1 MVPGKRLLIMPFYN
15 CKFMDEKGQ
24 ILKQTVFSDSRKE
37 LWKHYEN
44 SEKKIISVR
53 RNYFKGI
60 TYMDIFSSKVSYTD
74 FLLFNQ
80 KLSTLLRAGISF
92 IKSIGIIVKNTEKG
106 NFREILK
113 KVETDINN
121 GIQISD
127 AFSSEKIPFIN
138 IYKATLL
145 AGEKSG
151 NLEELLEKFNIYLEK
166 ISNLKKKVLSSLT
179 YPIIVFVFMFLMMFA
194 ILVFA
199 IPKFSDFYRGF
210 NADLP
215 GITKIMIDIS
225 SFIQDNLIFIII
237 FFVLLYIALK
247 YIEKRFDV
255 VIFDRIK
262 VKIPFIG
269 KIIAENSLAV
279 FSRTMSILLQG
290 GIPVPESAEIAVK
303 TFTNKYFYKNIKN
316 LPEKIKEGMLLSQS
330 LEEVNFIPDIM
341 VEIVEVGES
350 SGNLIEVLEKNGDYY
365 ENSINTKINSLISLI
380 EPIMIVI
387 LGIVIAFM
395 LISIYL
401 PIFNLVN
408 VVDSVDRIMEADKI
422 IR

>member
-1 MVPGKRLLIMPFYN
+1 
-15 CKFMDEKGQ
+15 MDDQGE
-24 ILKQTVFSDSRKE
+24 ILKQTVFSDSKKD
-37 LWKHYEN
+37 LKKLYEN
-44 SEKKIISVR
+44 SDKKLLSVR
-53 RNYFKGI
+53 RNLLKGI
-60 TYMDIFSSKVSYTD
+60 TYIDLFSSRVSYTE

-80 KLSTLLRAGISF
+80 KLSTLLKAGISF
-92 IKSIGIIVKNTEKG
+92 IKAIGVIVKNTEKG

-127 AFSSEKIPFIN
+127 AFSSKKLPFVN

-151 NLEELLEKFNIYLEK
+151 NLEELLEKFNVYLEK
-166 ISNLKKKVLSSLT
+166 ISNLKKRVFSSLA

-194 ILVFA
+194 ILLFA

-210 NADLP
+210 NAELP
-215 GITKIMIDIS
+215 GITRTMIDIS
-225 SFIQDNLIFIII
+225 TFIQDHLVWIII
-237 FFVLLYIALK
+237 VLTVVYLVLK
-247 YIEKRFDV
+247 LAEKRFGI
-255 VIFDRIK
+255 VIFDLLKIK
-262 VKIPFIG
+262 LPFIG
-269 KIIAENSLAV
+269 RIIAENNLAV
-279 FSRTMSILLQG
+279 FSRTLSILLQG
-290 GIPVPESAEIAVK
+290 GIPVPESADIAVE
-303 TFTNKYFYKNIKN
+303 TFTNKYFYKRIEGV
-316 LPEKIKEGMLLSQS
+316 PDKIREGMLFSQA
-330 LEEVNFIPDIM
+330 LEEVSFIPNIM

-350 SGNLIEVLEKNGDYY
+350 SGNLIEVLDKNGDYY

-408 VVDSVDRIMEADKI
+408 VVDSVEGIMEADKI

>member
-1 MVPGKRLLIMPFYN
+1 MKIV
-15 CKFMDEKGQ
+15 
-24 ILKQTVFSDSRKE
+24 
-37 LWKHYEN
+37 
-44 SEKKIISVR
+44 KKKLISVR
-53 RNYFKGI
+53 RNYLKGI
-60 TYMDIFSSKVSYTD
+60 TYMDLFSAKVGYTD

-92 IKSIGIIVKNTEKG
+92 IKAIEIIVKNTEKG
-106 NFREILK
+106 NFKEILK
-113 KVETDINN
+113 KVEIDINN

-127 AFSSEKIPFIN
+127 AFSSDKIPFIN

-151 NLEELLEKFNIYLEK
+151 NLEELLEKFNVYLEK
-166 ISNLKKKVLSSLT
+166 ISNLRKRVFSSLT

-210 NADLP
+210 NAELP
-215 GITKIMIDIS
+215 GITRTMIDIS
-225 SFIQDNLIFIII
+225 TFIQNNLLFILL
-237 FFVLLYIALK
+237 FLSSLYIFLK
-247 YIEKRFDV
+247 YIERKFDIS
-255 VIFDRIK
+255 IFDRMK

-269 KIIAENSLAV
+269 KIIAENSFAV

-290 GIPVPESAEIAVK
+290 GIPVPESSEIAVK
-303 TFTNKYFYKNIKN
+303 TFTNKYYYKKIQNV
-316 LPEKIKEGMLLSQS
+316 PEKIKEGMLLSQA
-330 LEEVNFIPDIM
+330 LEEVVFIPNIM

-350 SGNLIEVLEKNGDYY
+350 SGNLIEVLEKNGDYF

-408 VVDSVDRIMEADKI
+408 VVDSVDSIMEADKI
-422 IR
+422 IK

>member
-1 MVPGKRLLIMPFYN
+1 
-15 CKFMDEKGQ
+15 MDEKG
-24 ILKQTVFSDSRKE
+24 IVLKQTIFSDSKKE
-37 LWKHYEN
+37 LRKNYEN
-44 SEKKIISVR
+44 TEKKLISVR
-53 RNYFKGI
+53 RNYLKGI
-60 TYMDIFSSKVSYTD
+60 TYMDLFSSKVSYTE

-80 KLSTLLRAGISF
+80 KLSTLLKAGISF
-92 IKSIGIIVKNTEKG
+92 IRSIGIIIKNSEKG

-127 AFSSEKIPFIN
+127 AFSSEKLPFVN
-138 IYKATLL
+138 IYRATLL

-166 ISNLKKKVLSSLT
+166 ISNLKKRVFSSLT
-179 YPIIVFVFMFLMMFA
+179 YPIILFVFMFLMMFA

-215 GITKIMIDIS
+215 GSTRTMIDIS
-225 SFIQDNLIFIII
+225 TFIQNYLVFIVI
-237 FFVLLYIALK
+237 FFVILYIILK
-247 YIEKRFDV
+247 YVEKKFDI
-255 VIFDRIK
+255 VIFDWMKI
-262 VKIPFIG
+262 KIPFIG
-269 KIIAENSLAV
+269 KIISENSLAV

-290 GIPVPESAEIAVK
+290 GIPVPESAEIAIN
-303 TFTNKYFYKNIKN
+303 TFSNKYFFKKIKIV
-316 LPEKIKEGMLLSQS
+316 PEMIKEGKLLSQS
-330 LEEVNFIPDIM
+330 LEEVGFIPNIM

-408 VVDSVDRIMEADKI
+408 VVDSVEGIMEADKI
-422 IR
+422 IK

>member
-1 MVPGKRLLIMPFYN
+1 MPFYN
-15 CKFMDEKGQ
+15 CRLMDEKGV
-24 ILKQTVFSDSRKE
+24 IRKQTIFSDSKNE
-37 LWKHYEN
+37 LRKHYEN
-44 SEKKIISVR
+44 TEKKLISVR
-53 RNYFKGI
+53 RNYLKGI
-60 TYMDIFSSKVSYTD
+60 TYMDLLSSKIGYTD

-92 IKSIGIIVKNTEKG
+92 MKSIGIIVKNTEKG
-106 NFREILK
+106 NFKEILK
-113 KVETDINN
+113 KVEIDINN

-127 AFSSEKIPFIN
+127 AFSSDKIPFVN

-166 ISNLKKKVLSSLT
+166 ISNLRKRVFSSLT

-210 NADLP
+210 NAELP
-215 GITKIMIDIS
+215 GITRTMIDIS
-225 SFIQDNLIFIII
+225 TFIQDNLLFIAL
-237 FFVLLYIALK
+237 FFILLYIVLK
-247 YIEKRFDV
+247 YIERKFDIP
-255 VIFDRIK
+255 IFDRIK

-269 KIIAENSLAV
+269 RIIAENSFAV

-290 GIPVPESAEIAVK
+290 GIPVPESSEIAIK
-303 TFTNKYFYKNIKN
+303 TFTNKYFYKKIESV
-316 LPEKIKEGMLLSQS
+316 PEKIKEGMLLSQA

-350 SGNLIEVLEKNGDYY
+350 SGNLIEVLEKNGDFY

-408 VVDSVDRIMEADKI
+408 VVDSVDSIMEADKI
-422 IR
+422 IK

>member
-1 MVPGKRLLIMPFYN
+1 
-15 CKFMDEKGQ
+15 MDEKGFV
-24 ILKQTVFSDSRKE
+24 LKQTIFSDSRKE
-37 LWKHYEN
+37 LWKNYEN
-44 SEKKIISVR
+44 SEKKLISVR
-53 RNYFKGI
+53 RNYLKGI
-60 TYMDIFSSKVSYTD
+60 TYMDMFSSKVGYTE

-80 KLSTLLRAGISF
+80 KLSTLLKAGISF
-92 IKSIGIIVKNTEKG
+92 IRSIGIIIKNSEKG

-127 AFSSEKIPFIN
+127 AFSSEKLPFIN
-138 IYKATLL
+138 IYRATLL

-166 ISNLKKKVLSSLT
+166 ISNLKKRVFSSLS
-179 YPIIVFVFMFLMMFA
+179 YPIILFVFMFLMMFA
-194 ILVFA
+194 ILLFA

-215 GITKIMIDIS
+215 GITRTMIDIS
-225 SFIQDNLIFIII
+225 TFIQNYLIFIVA
-237 FFVLLYIALK
+237 FFIVLYIVLK
-247 YIEKRFDV
+247 YAERRFDI
-255 VIFDRIK
+255 VIFDWMKI
-262 VKIPFIG
+262 KIPFIG
-269 KIIAENSLAV
+269 KIIEENSLAV

-290 GIPVPESAEIAVK
+290 GIPVPESAEIAIN
-303 TFTNKYFYKNIKN
+303 TFSNKYFFKSIENV
-316 LPEKIKEGMLLSQS
+316 PEMIKEGMLLSQS
-330 LEEVNFIPDIM
+330 LEEVNFIPNIM

-408 VVDSVDRIMEADKI
+408 VVDSVEGIMEADKI
-422 IR
+422 IK

>member
-1 MVPGKRLLIMPFYN
+1 
-15 CKFMDEKGQ
+15 MDERGGT
-24 ILKQTVFSDSRKE
+24 LKQTVFSDSKKA
-37 LWKHYEN
+37 LKKLYEN
-44 SEKKIISVR
+44 SENKLISVR
-53 RNYFKGI
+53 RNYLKGI
-60 TYMDIFSSKVSYTD
+60 TYMELFSSKVSYTE

-80 KLSTLLRAGISF
+80 KLSTLLKAGISF
-92 IKSIGIIVKNTEKG
+92 IKAIGIIINNTEKG

-121 GIQISD
+121 GIQVSD

-151 NLEELLEKFNIYLEK
+151 NLDELLEKFNVYLEK
-166 ISNLKKKVLSSLT
+166 ISNLRKRVFSSLA

-210 NADLP
+210 SAELP
-215 GITKIMIDIS
+215 GITRAMISIS
-225 SFIQDNLIFIII
+225 NFVQNNLLWIIVALVASYLVLK
-237 FFVLLYIALK
+237 FV
-247 YIEKRFDV
+247 ERRFGIV
-255 VIFDRIK
+255 VFDRIK
-262 VKIPFIG
+262 VKLPFIG
-269 KIIAENSLAV
+269 KIITENNLAV

-290 GIPVPESAEIAVK
+290 GIPVPESSDIAVQ
-303 TFTNKYFYKNIKN
+303 TFTNKYFQQRIAGV
-316 LPEKIKEGMLLSQS
+316 PEKIREGMLFSQA
-330 LEEVNFIPDIM
+330 LEEVSFIPNIM

-408 VVDSVDRIMEADKI
+408 VVDSVEGVMEADKV

>member
-1 MVPGKRLLIMPFYN
+1 
-15 CKFMDEKGQ
+15 MDEKGV
-24 ILKQTVFSDSRKE
+24 IRKQTIFSDSKKE
-37 LWKHYEN
+37 LRKHYEN
-44 SEKKIISVR
+44 TEKKLISVR
-53 RNYFKGI
+53 RNYLKGI
-60 TYMDIFSSKVSYTD
+60 TYMDLLSSKIGYTD

-92 IKSIGIIVKNTEKG
+92 MKSIGIIVKNTEKG
-106 NFREILK
+106 NFKEILK
-113 KVETDINN
+113 KVEIDINN

-127 AFSSEKIPFIN
+127 AFSSDKIPFVN

-166 ISNLKKKVLSSLT
+166 ISNLRKRVFSSLT

-210 NADLP
+210 NAELP
-215 GITKIMIDIS
+215 GITRTMIDIS
-225 SFIQDNLIFIII
+225 TFIQDNLLFIAL
-237 FFVLLYIALK
+237 FFILLYIVLK
-247 YIEKRFDV
+247 YIERKFDIP
-255 VIFDRIK
+255 IFDRIK

-269 KIIAENSLAV
+269 RIIAENSFAV

-290 GIPVPESAEIAVK
+290 GIPVPESSEIAIK
-303 TFTNKYFYKNIKN
+303 TFTNKYFYKKIESV
-316 LPEKIKEGMLLSQS
+316 PEKIKEGMLLSQA

-350 SGNLIEVLEKNGDYY
+350 SGNLIEVLEKNGDFY

-408 VVDSVDRIMEADKI
+408 VVDSVDSIMEADKI
-422 IR
+422 IK

>member
-1 MVPGKRLLIMPFYN
+1 
-15 CKFMDEKGQ
+15 MDEKGV
-24 ILKQTVFSDSRKE
+24 IRKQTIFSDSKNE
-37 LWKHYEN
+37 LRKHYEN
-44 SEKKIISVR
+44 TEKKLISVR
-53 RNYFKGI
+53 RNYLKGI
-60 TYMDIFSSKVSYTD
+60 TYMDLLSSKIGYTD

-92 IKSIGIIVKNTEKG
+92 MKSIGIIVKNTEKG
-106 NFREILK
+106 NFKEILK
-113 KVETDINN
+113 KVEIDINN

-127 AFSSEKIPFIN
+127 AFSSDKIPFVN

-166 ISNLKKKVLSSLT
+166 ISNLRKRVFSSLT

-210 NADLP
+210 NAELP
-215 GITKIMIDIS
+215 GITRTMIDIS
-225 SFIQDNLIFIII
+225 TFIQDNLLFIAL
-237 FFVLLYIALK
+237 FFILLYIVLK
-247 YIEKRFDV
+247 YIERKFDIP
-255 VIFDRIK
+255 IFDRIK

-269 KIIAENSLAV
+269 RIIAENSFAV

-290 GIPVPESAEIAVK
+290 GIPVPESSEIAIK
-303 TFTNKYFYKNIKN
+303 TFTNKYFYKKIESV
-316 LPEKIKEGMLLSQS
+316 PEKIKEGMLLSQA

-350 SGNLIEVLEKNGDYY
+350 SGNLIEVLEKNGDFY

-408 VVDSVDRIMEADKI
+408 VVDSVDSIMEADKI
-422 IR
+422 IK